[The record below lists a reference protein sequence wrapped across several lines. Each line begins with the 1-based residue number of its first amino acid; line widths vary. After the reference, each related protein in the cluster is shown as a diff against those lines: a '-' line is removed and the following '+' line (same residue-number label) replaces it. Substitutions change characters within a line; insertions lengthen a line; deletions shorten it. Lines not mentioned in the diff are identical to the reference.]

1 MQIEKRASLFSKG
14 RQPKFFEEITTHYY
28 FNDIKTPV
36 PIFKERRYYSIL
48 EIASISGR
56 STQFI
61 WRKVKELKLKG
72 EKKECGYLFPSS
84 CSSESRKEHIVGDWS
99 QGDKQKKKYIN
110 KYSGADLIK
119 LTKYFDSIEKKKEAR
134 FEYHLMC
141 SSILKQRKYKNR
153 KIIERIFRRIRQI
166 KQQKEGIELTQ
177 MQALKYFARK
187 HNIKLQPLQRY
198 DSQPSANPKAKLNKQ
213 R

>member
-1 MQIEKRASLFSKG
+1 M
-14 RQPKFFEEITTHYY
+14 
-28 FNDIKTPV
+28 
-36 PIFKERRYYSIL
+36 PIFKEGRYYSIL

-134 FEYHLMC
+134 REFNMICRMIRKQKEYQNNGVIRRL
-141 SSILKQRKYKNR
+141 I
-153 KIIERIFRRIRQI
+153 RRIRQE
-166 KQQKEGIELTQ
+166 KRGEGIELTQ
-177 MQALKYFARK
+177 TEALELFAKVR
-187 HNIKLQPLQRY
+187 NIKLPSLSSH
-198 DSQPSANPKAKLNKQ
+198 DSQSPPAPQ
-213 R
+213 D